1 MQHRKRLHIAALALV
16 FASLSARALA
26 AGPQVLSPDDA
37 QHYALAFDAVDRG
50 DYVDAALQTIE
61 ISDPTLT
68 GYVTYRQLMHPT
80 AHKSNYDE
88 LSGWLGRYSDLPMAE
103 QIYSLAGRRK
113 PVEAPPVSAPAL
125 TGVDWTK
132 IELVPPGTGGPF
144 DLDNARI
151 ARLAFYSGDSKRA
164 LELAKATGDRW
175 IAGMAAYRLKKYDAA
190 ESYLA
195 DLAKDSS
202 EDIWVRAG
210 GAFWA
215 ARAAVAQIGKDPGG
229 KDKAANERASTYLR
243 QAAGAPQTF
252 YGMIAER
259 QVALGELGDPLP
271 LIQGPAGPRSGPMIK
286 ASYSPRPDVDLAG
299 LVRDDPRAHRA
310 AALIQI
316 GRTAEAAQ
324 ELRAG
329 LALAKTPQ
337 DHERWAALAALI
349 NAELAQEPQAAAG
362 AARRRNG
369 EPDYPTPNLRPRK
382 GFTINKALV
391 YAIVRQESRFNPG
404 VVSPAG
410 AVGLMQLM
418 PDTAAH
424 ATGNSRF
431 RDDASPL
438 FDPSTNLTVGQ
449 DYVTWLMNQGVGYD
463 ILRTVAA
470 YNGGPGTL
478 QKTAQM
484 LGDDDESL
492 MVIECMPAPETRD
505 YVEKV
510 MAAYWTYRKKFGQD
524 VKTLD
529 ALATGQKYVDARW
542 DDEPAP
548 VAEPVPARAKGHG
561 RKSSRHN
568 RSRA

>member
-1 MQHRKRLHIAALALV
+1 MQQKKRLNMAVLAVVLAAFSAPALA
-16 FASLSARALA
+16 S
-26 AGPQVLSPDDA
+26 GPQVLSPEDA
-37 QHYALAFDAVDRG
+37 QHYALAFESVDRG
-50 DYVDAALQTIE
+50 DYVDAALQSVE
-61 ISDPTLT
+61 IADPTLT

-88 LSGWLGRYSDLPMAE
+88 LSGWLGRYGDLPMAE
-103 QIYSLAGRRK
+103 QIYSLAGKRK
-113 PVEAPPVSAPAL
+113 TPDSLPIQTPSLA
-125 TGVDWTK
+125 GVDWSKT
-132 IELVPPGTGGPF
+132 ELVPPGTGGPF

-151 ARLAFYSGDSKRA
+151 ARLAFYSGDSKKA
-164 LELAKATGDRW
+164 LDLAKGVGDRW
-175 IAGMAAYRLKKYDAA
+175 IAGMAAYRLKKYAVA
-190 ESYLA
+190 ESYLSS
-195 DLAKDSS
+195 LAQDQS
-202 EDIWVRAG
+202 EDLWVRAG

-215 ARAAVAQIGKDPGG
+215 ARAAEAQED
-229 KDKAANERASTYLR
+229 KDKGAVARVATYLR

-259 QVALGELGDPLP
+259 QVALRELGDPLP
-271 LIQGPAGPRSGPMIK
+271 LVQGPATPRMGLIK
-286 ASYSPRPDVDLAG
+286 ASYSPRADIDLTG
-299 LVRDDPRAHRA
+299 LVRDDARAHRA
-310 AALIQI
+310 AALAQI
-316 GRTAEAAQ
+316 GRVAEAGQ

-337 DHERWAALAALI
+337 DHDRWAALAAQL
-349 NAELAQEPQAAAG
+349 NAELAEGPQTVAG
-362 AARRRNG
+362 PKRRYG

-382 GFTINKALV
+382 GFTIQKALV

-424 ATGNSRF
+424 ATGDARF
-431 RDDASPL
+431 RDNASAL
-438 FDPSTNLTVGQ
+438 FDPSLNLKVGQ
-449 DYVTWLMNQGVGYD
+449 DYVSWLMNQGVGYD

-484 LGDDDESL
+484 LGEDDESL

-510 MAAYWTYRKKFGQD
+510 MAAYWTYRKKFGQE

-542 DDEPAP
+542 DEEPPP
-548 VAEPVPARAKGHG
+548 VIEKAVAKRHKGKGGKSAKRRRA
-561 RKSSRHN
+561 
-568 RSRA
+568 

>member
-1 MQHRKRLHIAALALV
+1 MQHRKRLHTAALAMV
-16 FASLSARALA
+16 FAALCGRALA
-26 AGPQVLSPDDA
+26 AGPQVLSPQDA
-37 QHYALAFDAVDRG
+37 QHYALAFEAVDRG
-50 DYVDAALQTIE
+50 DYVDAALQTTE
-61 ISDPTLT
+61 IADPALS

-88 LSGWLGRYSDLPMAE
+88 LSGWLGRYADLPMAE
-103 QIYSLAGRRK
+103 QIYSLAGKRK
-113 PVEAPPVSAPAL
+113 PVEAAPVQTPAL
-125 TGVDWTK
+125 AGVDWTK
-132 IELVPPGTGGPF
+132 TELVPPGTGGPF

-151 ARLAFYSGDSKRA
+151 ARLAFYSGDSRRA
-164 LELAKATGDRW
+164 LELAKAVGDRW

-190 ESYLA
+190 ETYLSS
-195 DLAKDSS
+195 LAQDAS
-202 EDIWVRAG
+202 EDVWVRAG

-215 ARAAVAQIGKDPGG
+215 ARAAEAQAD
-229 KDKAANERASTYLR
+229 KDKTAADRSATYLR

-259 QVALGELGDPLP
+259 QVALRELGDPLP
-271 LIQGPAGPRSGPMIK
+271 LIQAPAAQRTGPLIK
-286 ASYSPRPDVDLAG
+286 ASYSPKPDVDLNG
-299 LVRDDPRAHRA
+299 LMRDDVRAHRA
-310 AALIQI
+310 AALAQI
-316 GRTAEAAQ
+316 GRVTEAGQ

-329 LALAKTPQ
+329 LALARTPQ
-337 DHERWAALAALI
+337 EHDRWAALAALL
-349 NAELAQEPQAAAG
+349 NAELAEDPQPVAG
-362 AARRRNG
+362 APRRRG
-369 EPDYPTPNLRPRK
+369 EPDYPVPNLRPRQ
-382 GFTINKALV
+382 GFTIHKALV

-424 ATGNSRF
+424 ATGDNHF

-438 FDPSTNLTVGQ
+438 FDPSLNLKVGQ
-449 DYVTWLMNQGVGYD
+449 DYVAWLMNQGVGYD

-470 YNGGPGTL
+470 YNGGPATL

-548 VAEPVPARAKGHG
+548 VAEPVKAKTKTHKAKRGRRRA
-561 RKSSRHN
+561 
-568 RSRA
+568 

>member
-1 MQHRKRLHIAALALV
+1 MQHRKRLHTACLALICAV
-16 FASLSARALA
+16 LAGPALA
-26 AGPQVLSPDDA
+26 AGPQVLSPEDA
-37 QHYALAFDAVDRG
+37 QHYAAAFESVDRG
-50 DYVDAALQTIE
+50 DYVDAALQSVE
-61 ISDPTLT
+61 IADPALS

-88 LSGWLGRYSDLPMAE
+88 LSGWLSRYGDLPMAE
-103 QIYSLAGRRK
+103 QIYSLAGKRK
-113 PVEAPPVSAPAL
+113 APEDLPVQTPTLA
-125 TGVDWTK
+125 GVDWTK
-132 IELVPPGTGGPF
+132 TELVPPGTGGPF

-151 ARLAFYSGDSKRA
+151 ARLAFYSGDARRA
-164 LELAKATGDRW
+164 FQLAKDTGDRW
-175 IAGMAAYRLKKYDAA
+175 IAGMAAYRLKKYADAEGWLTKLAADPA
-190 ESYLA
+190 E
-195 DLAKDSS
+195 DV
-202 EDIWVRAG
+202 WVRAG
-210 GAFWA
+210 AAYWA
-215 ARAAVAQIGKDPGG
+215 ARAADAQAGDQSSDKE
-229 KDKAANERASTYLR
+229 KAAAGRATIYLR
-243 QAAGAPQTF
+243 QAAGAPKTF

-259 QVALGELGDPLP
+259 QVALRGLGEPLP
-271 LIQGPAGPRSGPMIK
+271 FVQPEAEPHTPALVK
-286 ASYSPRPDVDLAG
+286 ASYAPRADVDLPG
-299 LVRDDPRAHRA
+299 LMRDDARAHRA
-310 AALIQI
+310 AALAQI
-316 GRTAEAAQ
+316 GRIAEAGQ

-337 DHERWAALAALI
+337 EHDRWAALAALL
-349 NAELAQEPQAAAG
+349 NAELADAPQQTAG
-362 AARRRNG
+362 PKRRNG
-369 EPDYPTPNLRPRK
+369 EPDYPVPNLRPRR
-382 GFTINKALV
+382 GFTIQKALV

-424 ATGNSRF
+424 ATGNARF
-431 RDDASPL
+431 RADASPL

-449 DYVTWLMNQGVGYD
+449 DYVAWLMNQGVGYD

-484 LGDDDESL
+484 LGEDDESL

-529 ALATGQKYVDARW
+529 ALASGQKYVDARW
-542 DDEPAP
+542 DEEPPP
-548 VAEPVPARAKGHG
+548 VIEKVSTKKSRKAGHKGG
-561 RKSSRHN
+561 RRH
-568 RSRA
+568 RT

>member
-1 MQHRKRLHIAALALV
+1 MQHKKRLHMAALALV
-16 FASLSARALA
+16 LVAFCAPALA
-26 AGPQVLSPDDA
+26 AGPQVLSPEDA
-37 QHYALAFDAVDRG
+37 QHYALAFESVDRG
-50 DYVDAALQTIE
+50 DYVDAALQTVE
-61 ISDPTLT
+61 IADPTLT

-88 LSGWLGRYSDLPMAE
+88 LSGWLGRYGDLPMAE
-103 QIYSLAGRRK
+103 QIYSLAGKRK
-113 PVEAPPVSAPAL
+113 TVDDLPVPAPTLAGL
-125 TGVDWTK
+125 DWSKT
-132 IELVPPGTGGPF
+132 ELVPPGTGGPF

-164 LELAKATGDRW
+164 LDLAKGVGDRW
-175 IAGMAAYRLKKYDAA
+175 IAGMAAYRLKKYAVA
-190 ESYLA
+190 ESYLSS
-195 DLAKDSS
+195 LAEDQS
-202 EDIWVRAG
+202 EDLWVRAG

-215 ARAAVAQIGKDPGG
+215 ARAAEAQAD
-229 KDKAANERASTYLR
+229 KDKGAITRVATYLR

-259 QVALGELGDPLP
+259 QVALRELGDPLP
-271 LIQGPAGPRSGPMIK
+271 LVQGPATPRMGVIK
-286 ASYSPRPDVDLAG
+286 ASYSPAPDVDLDG
-299 LVRDDPRAHRA
+299 LVRDDARAHRA
-310 AALIQI
+310 AALAQI
-316 GRTAEAAQ
+316 GRVAEAGQ

-329 LALAKTPQ
+329 LALAKTPR
-337 DHERWAALAALI
+337 DHSRWAALAALL
-349 NAELAQEPQAAAG
+349 NAELAETPQAVAG
-362 AARRRNG
+362 PKRRNG
-369 EPDYPTPNLRPRK
+369 EPDYPVPNLRPRK
-382 GFTINKALV
+382 GFTIPKALV

-424 ATGNSRF
+424 ATGDARF
-431 RDDASPL
+431 RDNASAL
-438 FDPSTNLTVGQ
+438 FDPSLNLKVGQ
-449 DYVTWLMNQGVGYD
+449 DYVSWLMNQGVGYD

-478 QKTAQM
+478 QRTAQM

-542 DDEPAP
+542 DEEPPP
-548 VAEPVPARAKGHG
+548 VVEKTVSKRHKGGKAKHGGGKRRRA
-561 RKSSRHN
+561 
-568 RSRA
+568 

>member
-1 MQHRKRLHIAALALV
+1 MQQKKRLHMAALALV
-16 FASLSARALA
+16 LAAFCAPALA
-26 AGPQVLSPDDA
+26 AGPQVLSPEDA
-37 QHYALAFDAVDRG
+37 QHYALAFESVDRG
-50 DYVDAALQTIE
+50 DYVDAALQSVE
-61 ISDPTLT
+61 IADPTLT

-88 LSGWLGRYSDLPMAE
+88 LSGWLSRYGDLPMAE
-103 QIYSLAGRRK
+103 QIYSLAGKRK
-113 PVEAPPVSAPAL
+113 TPESLPIQTPSLAGL
-125 TGVDWTK
+125 DWSKT
-132 IELVPPGTGGPF
+132 ELVPPGTGGPF

-151 ARLAFYSGDSKRA
+151 ARLAFYSGDSKKA
-164 LELAKATGDRW
+164 LELAKGVGDRW
-175 IAGMAAYRLKKYDAA
+175 IAGMAAYRLKKYAIA
-190 ESYLA
+190 ESYLSS
-195 DLAKDSS
+195 LAQDQS
-202 EDIWVRAG
+202 EDLWIRAG

-215 ARAAVAQIGKDPGG
+215 ARAVEAQIDKGG
-229 KDKAANERASTYLR
+229 ADKGSPARVATYLR

-259 QVALGELGDPLP
+259 QVALRELGDPLP
-271 LIQGPAGPRSGPMIK
+271 LVQGPATPRMGLIK
-286 ASYSPRPDVDLAG
+286 ASYSPRADIDLTG
-299 LVRDDPRAHRA
+299 LVRDDARAHRA
-310 AALIQI
+310 AALAQI
-316 GRTAEAAQ
+316 GRVAEAGQ

-329 LALAKTPQ
+329 LALTKTPQ
-337 DHERWAALAALI
+337 DHDRWAALAAQL
-349 NAELAQEPQAAAG
+349 NAELAEGPQTVAG
-362 AARRRNG
+362 PKRRYG
-369 EPDYPTPNLRPRK
+369 EPDYPVPNLRPRK
-382 GFTINKALV
+382 GFTIQKALV

-424 ATGNSRF
+424 ATGDARF
-431 RDDASPL
+431 RDDASAL
-438 FDPSTNLTVGQ
+438 FDPSLNLKVGQ
-449 DYVTWLMNQGVGYD
+449 DYVSWLMNQGVGYD

-484 LGDDDESL
+484 LGEDDESL

-510 MAAYWTYRKKFGQD
+510 MAAYWTYRKKFGQE

-542 DDEPAP
+542 DEEPPP
-548 VAEPVPARAKGHG
+548 VIEKAVAKRKGGKAKHGGAKRRRA
-561 RKSSRHN
+561 
-568 RSRA
+568 

>member
-1 MQHRKRLHIAALALV
+1 MQHKKRLYMVALAWV
-16 FASLSARALA
+16 FATLGAPALA

-37 QHYALAFDAVDRG
+37 QHYALAFESVDRG
-50 DYVDAALQTIE
+50 DYVDAALQTVE
-61 ISDPTLT
+61 IADPTLT

-88 LSGWLGRYSDLPMAE
+88 LSGWLGRYGDLPMAE
-103 QIYSLAGRRK
+103 QIYSLAGKRK
-113 PVEAPPVSAPAL
+113 AVDDLPVPAPAL
-125 TGVDWTK
+125 AGLDWAKT
-132 IELVPPGTGGPF
+132 ELVPPGTGGPF

-151 ARLAFYSGDSKRA
+151 ARLAFYSGDSKKA
-164 LELAKATGDRW
+164 LELAKGVGDRW
-175 IAGMAAYRLKKYDAA
+175 IAGMAAYRLKKYPVA
-190 ESYLA
+190 ESYLSS
-195 DLAKDSS
+195 LAEDPS
-202 EDIWVRAG
+202 EDLWVRAG

-215 ARAAVAQIGKDPGG
+215 ARAAEAQED
-229 KDKAANERASTYLR
+229 KDKGAVTRVATYLR

-259 QVALGELGDPLP
+259 QVALRELGDPLP
-271 LIQGPAGPRSGPMIK
+271 LVQGPATPRMGLIK
-286 ASYSPRPDVDLAG
+286 ASYSPAPDVDING
-299 LVRDDPRAHRA
+299 LVRDDARAHRA
-310 AALIQI
+310 AALAQI
-316 GRTAEAAQ
+316 GRVAEAGQ

-337 DHERWAALAALI
+337 DHSRWAALAAML
-349 NAELAQEPQAAAG
+349 NAELAETPQAVAG
-362 AARRRNG
+362 PKRRSG
-369 EPDYPTPNLRPRK
+369 EPDYPVPKLRPRK
-382 GFTINKALV
+382 GFTIPKALV

-418 PDTAAH
+418 PDTAVH
-424 ATGNSRF
+424 ATGDARF
-431 RDDASPL
+431 RDNASAL
-438 FDPSTNLTVGQ
+438 FDPSLNLKVGQ
-449 DYVTWLMNQGVGYD
+449 DYVSWLMNQGVGYD

-484 LGDDDESL
+484 LGDEDESL

-542 DDEPAP
+542 DEEPPP
-548 VAEPVPARAKGHG
+548 VVEKAVSKRKGGKAKHG
-561 RKSSRHN
+561 GGKRR
-568 RSRA
+568 RT